1 MGFGPSKWWVELK
14 IEWLGMRCQG
24 GAKVQ
29 PGEQGERGQ
38 SAFEQ
43 ENGSTV
49 DGSVGKLTAVDI
61 KGAG

>member
-1 MGFGPSKWWVELK
+1 
-14 IEWLGMRCQG
+14 MRCQG

-49 DGSVGKLTAVDI
+49 DGSVGKLTAVGI